1 MGSRRTRRIAEGTL
15 FAVLGAFAGQSEDHL
30 VQLVLWA
37 AAALAGL
44 VLVADFAI
52 PRVRVWKRRRSAAGL
67 PWRDDRRELADA
79 FDKMASQVR
88 VYLDDRSNARPAIE
102 ATNVAAMMEA
112 HPERVES
119 EVKLEAADYSATVT
133 RANVMLQLGDAYE
146 QLFDQAVLHGV
157 VAPSAKKRFTQPV
170 DIEQLPAMSREVAK
184 RLRQPPKGDQP

>member
-1 MGSRRTRRIAEGTL
+1 MGSLGTRRIAEAVL
-15 FAVLGAFAGQSEDHL
+15 FATLSVLAGQSEDHL
-30 VQLVLWA
+30 LRFLLWTA
-37 AAALAGL
+37 AAAAGL
-44 VLVADFAI
+44 VLVADFGTT
-52 PRVRVWKRRRSAAGL
+52 RVRAWKRRRNTAAL

-79 FDKMASQVR
+79 FDKMASEVS

-133 RANVMLQLGDAYE
+133 RANVMLQFGNAYE
-146 QLFDQAVLHGV
+146 QLFEQAVLHGV
-157 VAPSAKKRFTQPV
+157 VAPSTKERFTQPV

-184 RLRQPPKGDQP
+184 RLRQPPKGDKP